1 MFFLGALVA
10 EKTKKPSAR
19 FQNPVMREE
28 TSDMKIGTVT
38 KRESDSTITTEP
50 RNWWMPSRYRD

>member
-28 TSDMKIGTVT
+28 TSDMKIIS
-38 KRESDSTITTEP
+38 KRESDSTIKTEP

>member
-28 TSDMKIGTVT
+28 TSDMKIIS
-38 KRESDSTITTEP
+38 KRESDSTIKTEP
-50 RNWWMPSRYRD
+50 RNWWMPSRNRD